1 MTTETQVY
9 AQPRLITSRS
19 TKAVTYKPNLGTLLL
34 AIIVMLSGL
43 AVVYVSDLN
52 RRAFMEVQAAQGYQN
67 QIHLDWEKLLLEES
81 TWSTQ
86 ARIQSLAQ
94 ERLRM
99 AAPNTGQIVM
109 IKET

>member
-1 MTTETQVY
+1 MTAETRAY
-9 AQPRLITSRS
+9 AQRLLPTRS
-19 TKAVTYKPNLGTLLL
+19 SKALTYKPNIGTLML

-52 RRAFMEVQAAQGYQN
+52 RRVFMEVQAGQGYQN
-67 QIHLDWEKLLLEES
+67 QLHLDWGKLLLEES

-86 ARIQSLAQ
+86 ARIQSLAE
-94 ERLRM
+94 ERLEM